1 MEQRQS
7 ANDPPAQWYAPST
20 SAYRPSCGTVRS
32 AAPLTHA
39 LPDGLTWAPGRHA
52 PEPLVVAPVTA
63 RESPLIHS
71 FTQITVDTYRSART

>member
-1 MEQRQS
+1 VVRTVNECPQ
-7 ANDPPAQWYAPST
+7 AVLWN
-20 SAYRPSCGTVRS
+20 GTVGI
-32 AAPLTHA
+32 APLTHA

-52 PEPLVVAPVTA
+52 PEPLVVAWATA